1 MGLEDFTSD
10 TTEESSSIT
19 TRKKLKNVNLERE
32 YYELVITTD
41 PYMME
46 TAASYT
52 DESSIKAIVQCM
64 DEIIDEGLDG
74 HNISDEKYDEIQ
86 AARDNIVED
95 HL

>member
-32 YYELVITTD
+32 YYESMITSE

-46 TAASYT
+46 TAANYT
-52 DESSIKAIVQCM
+52 DESSIKAMVQCM

-74 HNISDEKYDEIQ
+74 HSISDEKYDEIQ
-86 AARDNIVED
+86 AARDDIVED